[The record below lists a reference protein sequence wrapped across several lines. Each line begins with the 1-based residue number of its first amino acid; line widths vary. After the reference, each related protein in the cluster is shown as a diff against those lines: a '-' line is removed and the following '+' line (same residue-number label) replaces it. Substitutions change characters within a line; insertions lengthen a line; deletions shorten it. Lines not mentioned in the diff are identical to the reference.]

1 MKLDI
6 FDSYNIRARISVVL
20 FFIIPFFVDWL
31 IIFSSKFTVTENLF
45 AVALLV
51 IIFQSIL
58 NLSRPKDKC
67 FRENYVTAAKLL
79 NVKSQLSDITRMRYY
94 RKLAT
99 FEPEFLDFSCQK
111 SEWNNKIT
119 DDLCESAVVW
129 LRSKTRDKNTF
140 YLIHE
145 ENTNYGYYRNM
156 FNLKKAGIILNC
168 VAVFALVIMVLCPH
182 FDSFKPSNFEM
193 LLLVSIHLFQIVYL
207 SLAITKDAV
216 ETAAKRYAKSLVEA
230 IDIIA

>member
-1 MKLDI
+1 MKLEI
-6 FDSYNIRARISVVL
+6 FDSYNIRARICVIL
-20 FFIIPFFVDWL
+20 FFIVPFFVDWL
-31 IIFSSKFTVTENLF
+31 FIFSSKFTVTENIF
-45 AVALLV
+45 VVVLLV
-51 IIFQSIL
+51 ILFQCIL
-58 NLSRPKDKC
+58 NLSRPKAMQYS
-67 FRENYVTAAKLL
+67 ENYAATILSP
-79 NVKSQLSDITRMRYY
+79 KSQLPKITRMRYY

-99 FEPEFLDFSCQK
+99 FEPEFSDFSCK
-111 SEWNNKIT
+111 TSEWNNKIT
-119 DDLCESAVVW
+119 DNLCESAVVW
-129 LRSKTRDKNTF
+129 LRSKTRDKNVF

-156 FNLKKAGIILNC
+156 YKLKKSGIILNC